1 MTFDG
6 APLLQP
12 IGSRDWVLMAPLVYY
27 TVDWAIEVPSGFLT
41 DLASIP
47 RVFWPLVP
55 VNGRHRA
62 AAILHDYLY
71 VTQPCT
77 RAEADALFLEA
88 MHAGGVRW
96 SVLGAFAVAV
106 VAPPLV
112 LTEAWYV
119 VDAVAP
125 LNVKLMVVCVEVI
138 AASTTLSASPTEAL

>member
-27 TVDWAIEVPSGFLT
+27 TAQGAIEVPSGFLT

-77 RAEADALFLEA
+77 RAEADALFLDA
-88 MHAGGVRW
+88 MRAGGVRW
-96 SVLGAFAVAV
+96 SQRQVMYAAVRVGGGLAWAANLRALRADPAAHYRANGLVHTSAMGA
-106 VAPPLV
+106 
-112 LTEAWYV
+112 
-119 VDAVAP
+119 
-125 LNVKLMVVCVEVI
+125 
-138 AASTTLSASPTEAL
+138 

>member
-12 IGSRDWVLMAPLVYY
+12 IGSRDWVLMAPLVYH
-27 TVDWAIEVPSGFLT
+27 TTRGAIEVPAGFIT

-62 AAILHDYLY
+62 AAILHDFLY
-71 VTQPCT
+71 VTQPGT

-88 MHAGGVRW
+88 MHVSGVRW
-96 SVLGAFAVAV
+96 SQRKVMHAAVRLGGGLAWAANLRALRADPVAHYR
-106 VAPPLV
+106 ANGLV
-112 LTEAWYV
+112 HT
-119 VDAVAP
+119 
-125 LNVKLMVVCVEVI
+125 
-138 AASTTLSASPTEAL
+138 SAMGA